1 MKEKKDEVFETGN
14 NSKPEVTE
22 SSTSVSGVLDTE
34 TKDKVENDSDETD
47 GGKMSKS
54 TFTIEAKK
62 SKSHSKIMSTGS
74 DNKNF
79 SENQPDI
86 LKPEKQ
92 TTFKETE
99 LISDEKTNSQTV
111 LKNQEIT
118 SKLHKEKITPEII
131 ANTLQTEKITSQS
144 EKVATQQTEIISPQ
158 TEIISPQTEN
168 LFPQTEKAS
177 MQAVIKTP
185 QLEKTG
191 IMSPQTGILSPQTG
205 NLTPQTEITSPQ
217 TIITPLQTVFMPPQ
231 TENSQLLSS
240 VTKNRVQRGNAKR
253 RPPTRQKMKAQ
264 AAESETSLNL
274 FENHA
279 QNSSSNDLAEVSRD
293 SSINGSPDSAT
304 ISPKKMEP
312 KPNLLKQGNNLLI
325 NELKFKLKPAKSN
338 QKEEN
343 IPTATQLNSSIN
355 LEKDDLKN
363 NSKPEMAE
371 SSISASAKSKEV
383 DVNPV
388 IDKTDANTV
397 DTIDKIIDKSNS
409 KGSYLSVAVG
419 LSGILKVKQKLGVTF
434 NFDTQDVI
442 VL

>member
-22 SSTSVSGVLDTE
+22 SSISVSGVLETE
-34 TKDKVENDSDETD
+34 TKDKVRNDFADETD

-54 TFTIEAKK
+54 TFTIEANK
-62 SKSHSKIMSTGS
+62 SKSPSKIMSTGS
-74 DNKNF
+74 YNKNF

-86 LKPEKQ
+86 LKPEKS
-92 TTFKETE
+92 TFKETE
-99 LISDEKTNSQTV
+99 LISDEKTNSETV

-118 SKLHKEKITPEII
+118 SKLHKEKITPEIN
-131 ANTLQTEKITSQS
+131 ANTS
-144 EKVATQQTEIISPQ
+144 QTEIITPQSEKIKPQ
-158 TEIISPQTEN
+158 TEIIS
-168 LFPQTEKAS
+168 EKAS
-177 MQAVIKTP
+177 TETVIVTP
-185 QLEKTG
+185 QPEETE
-191 IMSPQTGILSPQTG
+191 IMSPKTGILSPQTG
-205 NLTPQTEITSPQ
+205 ILTPQTGITSPQ
-217 TIITPLQTVFMPPQ
+217 TVITPLQTVIMPPQ

-279 QNSSSNDLAEVSRD
+279 QNSSNDLAEVSRD
-293 SSINGSPDSAT
+293 SSINDSPDSAT
-304 ISPKKMEP
+304 ISPKKTEP

-338 QKEEN
+338 QKEEK

-371 SSISASAKSKEV
+371 SSTSASAKSNEV
-383 DVNPV
+383 DANPV

-397 DTIDKIIDKSNS
+397 DAINKIIDQSNS
-409 KGSYLSVAVG
+409 KGSYLSY
-419 LSGILKVKQKLGVTF
+419 K
-434 NFDTQDVI
+434 
-442 VL
+442 

>member
-1 MKEKKDEVFETGN
+1 MKEA
-14 NSKPEVTE
+14 
-22 SSTSVSGVLDTE
+22 VLE
-34 TKDKVENDSDETD
+34 TKTEDKIENYSDEAD

-62 SKSHSKIMSTGS
+62 SKTSSKLMSTGS
-74 DNKNF
+74 YTKNV
-79 SENQPDI
+79 SENQQDI
-86 LKPEKQ
+86 LKIEKS
-92 TTFKETE
+92 TIKETE
-99 LISDEKTNSQTV
+99 LQSDETKT
-111 LKNQEIT
+111 KNLHQE
-118 SKLHKEKITPEII
+118 
-131 ANTLQTEKITSQS
+131 NT
-144 EKVATQQTEIISPQ
+144 
-158 TEIISPQTEN
+158 
-168 LFPQTEKAS
+168 PQTEKAS
-177 MQAVIKTP
+177 PQTEKITP
-185 QLEKTG
+185 QTEKVTLPTEK
-191 IMSPQTGILSPQTG
+191 ITPQTEKASPQTEKITQQTEK
-205 NLTPQTEITSPQ
+205 LTPQTEITSPQ
-217 TIITPLQTVFMPPQ
+217 TVITPLQTVIMPPQ

-274 FENHA
+274 FESHA
-279 QNSSSNDLAEVSRD
+279 QNSSNDLAEVSRD
-293 SSINGSPDSAT
+293 SSINDSPDSAT

-371 SSISASAKSKEV
+371 SSISASAKSNEV
-383 DVNPV
+383 DANPV

-397 DTIDKIIDKSNS
+397 DAIEKIINKSNS
-409 KGSYLSVAVG
+409 KGIYLSYKSQKKFIILFYLLTCL
-419 LSGILKVKQKLGVTF
+419 LSQLNDLV
-434 NFDTQDVI
+434 
-442 VL
+442 